1 MCYCVI
7 CICDL
12 MCSEKPRC
20 TIAQLSLY
28 KVKSTFGEPWTD
40 KVVRTGF
47 PNEPQALDAAAFRDI
62 YSEDD
67 PPINRH
73 VDRLD
78 AIFRCVPLRSSS
90 KLLKGKRP
98 ALRASPD
105 DTEGTQSVLRAIN
118 QLVSVLGGGS
128 QAQQVPTPLT
138 NLEIIRRRKP
148 ASGLQ
153 ELSDALHLPGSTQS
167 PSATERPPLALAD
180 LGEVPSPTLSCPTRS
195 SPCTAC
201 PHVSNNKR
209 FALGIHCRCFKYGF
223 V

>member
-12 MCSEKPRC
+12 MCSEKTRC

-67 PPINRH
+67 PPITRH

-90 KLLKGKRP
+90 KLLKGDKRV
-98 ALRASPD
+98 ALRAGID
-105 DTEGTQSVLRAIN
+105 DTDGILSAIN

-128 QAQQVPTPLT
+128 QAQQVPTPLA
-138 NLEIIRRRKP
+138 NLEILRRRKS
-148 ASGLQ
+148 ASGLP

-180 LGEVPSPTLSCPTRS
+180 LGEVPSSTLSCPTRS

-209 FALGIHCRCFKYGF
+209 FSLGIHCRCFKYGF